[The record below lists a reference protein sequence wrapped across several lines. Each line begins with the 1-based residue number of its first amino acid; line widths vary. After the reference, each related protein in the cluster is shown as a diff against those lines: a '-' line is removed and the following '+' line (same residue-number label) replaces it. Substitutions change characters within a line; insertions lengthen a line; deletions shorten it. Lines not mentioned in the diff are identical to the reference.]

1 MIFQI
6 KKLNLQSE
14 KNSIDMAKQN
24 VKNEGDERL
33 ESIETSLS
41 NAELFIEKNQKVI
54 IILLAV
60 VAVAVFAFFGVKK
73 FYVDPR
79 EANAQDAIFRAEQ
92 YFEKDNFNSALNGD
106 GNYLGFIDVINEF
119 GGTKTANLAKYY
131 AGICYL
137 NTGDFNNAISYLK
150 EYKGKDVIIS
160 SMALGAMADA
170 YMELGNVAEAAKC
183 YVSAAKKSANSF
195 TSPMYLLRAGM
206 AYEMVGDY
214 QNAIN
219 VYNTIKAD
227 YPNSNEGFSIEKYI
241 ARAQAEMK

>member
-1 MIFQI
+1 
-6 KKLNLQSE
+6 
-14 KNSIDMAKQN
+14 MAKQN

-33 ESIETSLS
+33 ESIETTLTK
-41 NAELFIEKNQKVI
+41 AEQFVIDNQKPIYVV
-54 IILLAV
+54 LAV
-60 VAVAVFAFFGVKK
+60 LIVAVLAFFGVKK
-73 FYVDPR
+73 YYLEPR
-79 EANAQDAIFRAEQ
+79 EKDAQAAIYHAEQ
-92 YFEKDNFNSALNGD
+92 YFENDNFATALNGD
-106 GNYLGFIDVINEF
+106 GNYLGFVDVINDF

-131 AGICYL
+131 AGVCCL
-137 NTGDFNNAISYLK
+137 NTGDFNKAVEYLK
-150 EYKGKDVIIS
+150 SYKGKDVLVS
-160 SMALGAMADA
+160 SLALGCLADA
-170 YMELGNVAEAAKC
+170 YMELGNIAEAAKC

>member
-1 MIFQI
+1 
-6 KKLNLQSE
+6 
-14 KNSIDMAKQN
+14 MAKQN

-33 ESIETSLS
+33 ESIETTLTK
-41 NAELFIEKNQKVI
+41 AEQFVIDNQKPIYVV
-54 IILLAV
+54 LAV
-60 VAVAVFAFFGVKK
+60 LIVAVLAFFGVKK
-73 FYVDPR
+73 YYLEPR
-79 EANAQDAIFRAEQ
+79 EKDAQAAIFHAEQ
-92 YFEKDNFNSALNGD
+92 YFENDNFATALNGD
-106 GNYLGFIDVINEF
+106 GNYLGFVDVINDF

-131 AGICYL
+131 AGVCCL
-137 NTGDFNNAISYLK
+137 NTGDFNKAVEYLK
-150 EYKGKDVIIS
+150 SYKGKDVLVS
-160 SMALGAMADA
+160 SLALGCLADA

>member
-1 MIFQI
+1 
-6 KKLNLQSE
+6 
-14 KNSIDMAKQN
+14 MAKQN

-33 ESIETSLS
+33 ESIETTLTK
-41 NAELFIEKNQKVI
+41 AEQFVIDNQKPIYIV
-54 IILLAV
+54 LAV
-60 VAVAVFAFFGVKK
+60 LIVAVLAFFGVKK
-73 FYVDPR
+73 YYLEPR
-79 EANAQDAIFRAEQ
+79 EKDAQAAIYHAEQ
-92 YFEKDNFNSALNGD
+92 YFENDNFATALNGD
-106 GNYLGFIDVINEF
+106 GNYLGFVDVINDF

-131 AGICYL
+131 AGVCCL
-137 NTGDFNNAISYLK
+137 NTGDFNKAVEYLK
-150 EYKGKDVIIS
+150 SYKGKDVLVS
-160 SMALGAMADA
+160 SLALGCLADA

>member
-1 MIFQI
+1 
-6 KKLNLQSE
+6 
-14 KNSIDMAKQN
+14 MAKQN

-33 ESIETSLS
+33 ESIETTLTK
-41 NAELFIEKNQKVI
+41 AEQFVIDNQKPIYIV
-54 IILLAV
+54 LAV
-60 VAVAVFAFFGVKK
+60 LIIAVLAFFGVKK
-73 FYVDPR
+73 YYLEPR
-79 EANAQDAIFRAEQ
+79 EKDAQAAIYHAEQ
-92 YFEKDNFNSALNGD
+92 YFENDNFATALNGD
-106 GNYLGFIDVINEF
+106 GNYLGFVDVINDF

-131 AGICYL
+131 AGVCCL
-137 NTGDFNNAISYLK
+137 NTGDFNKAVEYLK
-150 EYKGKDVIIS
+150 SYKGKDVLVS
-160 SMALGAMADA
+160 SLALGCLADA

-214 QNAIN
+214 QNAID

>member
-1 MIFQI
+1 
-6 KKLNLQSE
+6 
-14 KNSIDMAKQN
+14 MAKQN

-33 ESIETSLS
+33 ESIETTLTK
-41 NAELFIEKNQKVI
+41 AEQFVIDNQKPIYVV
-54 IILLAV
+54 LAV
-60 VAVAVFAFFGVKK
+60 LIIAVLAFFGVKK
-73 FYVDPR
+73 YYLEPR
-79 EANAQDAIFRAEQ
+79 EKDAQAAIYHAEQ
-92 YFEKDNFNSALNGD
+92 YFENDNFATALNGD
-106 GNYLGFIDVINEF
+106 GNYLGFVDVINDF

-131 AGICYL
+131 AGVCCL
-137 NTGDFNNAISYLK
+137 NTGDFNKAVEYLK
-150 EYKGKDVIIS
+150 SYKGKDVLVS
-160 SMALGAMADA
+160 SLALGCLADA

>member
-1 MIFQI
+1 
-6 KKLNLQSE
+6 
-14 KNSIDMAKQN
+14 MAKQN

-33 ESIETSLS
+33 ESIETTLS
-41 NAELFIEKNQKVI
+41 KTELFIANNQKTI
-54 IILLAV
+54 IIVLAV
-60 VAVAVFAFFGVKK
+60 LAIAVLAVFGVKK
-73 FYVDPR
+73 FYLEPR
-79 EANAQDAIFRAEQ
+79 EKEAQTAIYHAEQ
-92 YFEKDNFNSALNGD
+92 YFENDNFATALNGD
-106 GNYLGFIDVINEF
+106 GNYLGFVDIINDF

-137 NTGDFNNAISYLK
+137 NTGDFNQAVSYLK
-150 EYKGKDVIIS
+150 DFKGKDVLVS
-160 SMALGAMADA
+160 SLALGALADA

>member
-1 MIFQI
+1 
-6 KKLNLQSE
+6 
-14 KNSIDMAKQN
+14 MAKQN

-33 ESIETSLS
+33 ESIETTLTK
-41 NAELFIEKNQKVI
+41 AEQFVIDNQKPIYIV
-54 IILLAV
+54 LAV
-60 VAVAVFAFFGVKK
+60 LIVAVLAFFGVKK
-73 FYVDPR
+73 YYLEPR
-79 EANAQDAIFRAEQ
+79 EKDAQAAIYHAEQ
-92 YFEKDNFNSALNGD
+92 YFENDNFATALNGD
-106 GNYLGFIDVINEF
+106 GNYLGFVDVINDF

-131 AGICYL
+131 AGVCCL
-137 NTGDFNNAISYLK
+137 NTGDFNKAVEYLK
-150 EYKGKDVIIS
+150 SYKGKDVLVS
-160 SMALGAMADA
+160 SLALGCLADA
-170 YMELGNVAEAAKC
+170 YMELGNIAEAAKC

>member
-1 MIFQI
+1 
-6 KKLNLQSE
+6 
-14 KNSIDMAKQN
+14 MAKQN

-33 ESIETSLS
+33 ESIETTLTK
-41 NAELFIEKNQKVI
+41 AEQFVIDNQKPIYIV
-54 IILLAV
+54 LAV
-60 VAVAVFAFFGVKK
+60 LIIAVLAFFGVKK
-73 FYVDPR
+73 YYLEPR
-79 EANAQDAIFRAEQ
+79 EKDAQAAIYHAEQ
-92 YFEKDNFNSALNGD
+92 YFENDNFATALNGD
-106 GNYLGFIDVINEF
+106 GNYLGFVDVINDF

-131 AGICYL
+131 AGVCCL
-137 NTGDFNNAISYLK
+137 NTGDFNKAVEYLK
-150 EYKGKDVIIS
+150 SYKGKDVLVS
-160 SMALGAMADA
+160 SLALGCLADA